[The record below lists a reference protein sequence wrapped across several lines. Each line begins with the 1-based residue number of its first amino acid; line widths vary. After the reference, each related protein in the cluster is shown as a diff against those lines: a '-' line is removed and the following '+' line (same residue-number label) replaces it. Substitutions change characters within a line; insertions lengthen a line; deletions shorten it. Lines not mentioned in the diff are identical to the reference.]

1 MGRNNCP
8 HGFNARTC
16 PECMEER
23 CREWAE
29 QRIDDMRA
37 AAEHAPEVERADERP
52 RIGESDQAGLEVF
65 SR

>member
-1 MGRNNCP
+1 
-8 HGFNARTC
+8 
-16 PECMEER
+16 MEER

-37 AAEHAPEVERADERP
+37 AADQRHDARPERADDRP